1 MLFLNRNDL
10 LRRELRGGS
19 YLKQGLNMFK
29 KSRRQMTPEYKEE
42 VRQLS
47 FHNKADIKRFINKL
61 GNIEKQGK
69 EFIKK
74 VEKEGKFGGAIKN
87 KSRKSRKQRKQ
98 RKQSKSNKSSKSKK
112 VVKRIASNM
121 KPIVGKKRKTKKST
135 KKPRKTGGNYYF
147 PDQGVVFLANNANLS
162 KDLNDLMKTKKDITT
177 SKK

>member
-19 YLKQGLNMFK
+19 YLKQGLNIFK

-42 VRQLS
+42 VRQLGL
-47 FHNKADIKRFINKL
+47 HNKADIKRFINKL
-61 GNIEKQGK
+61 GNIEKQGQ

-74 VEKEGKFGGAIKN
+74 VEKEGKFGGARK
-87 KSRKSRKQRKQ
+87 RKSS
-98 RKQSKSNKSSKSKK
+98 KQSKSNKSSKSKK
-112 VVKRIASNM
+112 VIKRIASNM
-121 KPIVGKKRKTKKST
+121 KPIVTKKKVTKKRKTKKSI
-135 KKPRKTGGNYYF
+135 KKSRKSRKTGGNYYF
-147 PDQGVVFLANNANLS
+147 PDQGIVFLANNANLS